1 MGNKKLIIAIII
13 VLLLI
18 GALVGGF
25 LYMRNN
31 SLQAAKLQ
39 EEMKKLAESDFL
51 NEEIDMTIKTKGDYG
66 KVEEAVKEYL
76 SDVKNTYNG
85 LKDFGSNTEIS
96 TILSAENISADPDG
110 LTVVQ
115 QKVDEYKQKLNELK
129 TKTATIASEDAIL
142 EAIEDK
148 EVKDNYI
155 DVYKSIMLSEA
166 VEAQL
171 KSAQQKAEAELET
184 AEEKLAGLE
193 KVVEFLKV
201 NSKYWDV
208 DEGRLQFTNVNKL
221 GEYYQLLNGAK

>member
-1 MGNKKLIIAIII
+1 MKKYIIAIII

-39 EEMKKLAESDFL
+39 EEMKNLAESDFL

-171 KSAQQKAEAELET
+171 KSVEQKAEAELET
-184 AEEKLAGLE
+184 AEEKLVGLE

>member
-1 MGNKKLIIAIII
+1 MKKYIIAIII

-18 GALVGGF
+18 GGLVGGF

-129 TKTATIASEDAIL
+129 TKAKTIASEDSIL

>member
-18 GALVGGF
+18 GGLVGGF

-31 SLQAAKLQ
+31 SLQASKLQ
-39 EEMKKLAESDFL
+39 EEMKQLAESDFL
-51 NEEIDMTIKTKGDYG
+51 NQEINMNIKTSGDYG

-76 SDVKNTYNG
+76 SDVKDTYNG
-85 LKDFGSNTEIS
+85 LKDFGSNTDVS
-96 TILSAENISADPDG
+96 AILSAENISADPEG

-115 QKVDEYKQKLNELK
+115 QKVDEYKAKLEELSK
-129 TKTATIASEDAIL
+129 KAKTIASEDAIL
-142 EAIEDK
+142 AEIEN
-148 EVKDNYI
+148 KDIKDSYI
-155 DVYKSIMLSEA
+155 DVYKNIMLSEA

-171 KSAQQKAEAELET
+171 QSAQQKAETEQEK
-184 AEEKLAGLE
+184 AEEKLEGLE

>member
-18 GALVGGF
+18 GALVGSF

-51 NEEIDMTIKTKGDYG
+51 NEEIDMAIKTKGDYG

-129 TKTATIASEDAIL
+129 TKSTTIASEDAIL

>member
-1 MGNKKLIIAIII
+1 MKKYIIAIII

-39 EEMKKLAESDFL
+39 EEMKNLAESDFL